1 MYTKDFNG
9 SYRTELIKYIRSLKF
24 SNEPENN
31 EFEKQ
36 IVDSFLSAY
45 EIGKGYQFKE
55 SELTD
60 ARKKDFADGT
70 KAVFNPTSLSQ
81 RLLMELKFAKKIR
94 MGNYGIGKSFGL
106 RNFEYLSLNRFKL
119 LNDSL
124 LNKAKK
130 EYKKWL

>member
-1 MYTKDFNG
+1 VYTKDFNG

-45 EIGKGYQFKE
+45 EIGEGYQFKDT
-55 SELTD
+55 ELTD

-81 RLLMELKFAKKIR
+81 RLLEEI
-94 MGNYGIGKSFGL
+94 
-106 RNFEYLSLNRFKL
+106 
-119 LNDSL
+119 
-124 LNKAKK
+124 
-130 EYKKWL
+130 